1 MNQNTSESNL
11 GFTIAREVER
21 LGESI
26 ASRVSKDTPV
36 IAVNYSSLGTHYYIV
51 FYVFLDLCINS
62 LLIRNKYCM
71 EIWSKLFNINS
82 KLALWKLYD
91 NYLRKTYLFFD
102 FDKMWWILLN
112 LKYWQYISVFKIW
125 KRVMEIW
132 TLPSKALHLRVI
144 LKAKTA

>member
-36 IAVNYSSLGTHYYIV
+36 IAVNYSSLGTHYYMI

-71 EIWSKLFNINS
+71 EICSKLFNVNS
-82 KLALWKLYD
+82 KLAL
-91 NYLRKTYLFFD
+91 
-102 FDKMWWILLN
+102 
-112 LKYWQYISVFKIW
+112 
-125 KRVMEIW
+125 
-132 TLPSKALHLRVI
+132 
-144 LKAKTA
+144 